1 VSRWTTVPLAALL
14 VALLVALMVALLV
27 AGCGG
32 RGSSLAA
39 ASSPRSGPA
48 TTAQA
53 HEPPGVAGFH
63 SVRTYDQLALPVRL
77 QIPAIGVSTS
87 LVKLG
92 RLPDGSL
99 EVPKDWDTAGWYD
112 QGPRPGQPGPAVILG
127 HVDSKTGPAVFY
139 QLRALRPGDTVRV
152 GLADGRTLAFRV
164 LRVQRYPKDEFPTQ
178 AVYFPTLHRELRLI
192 TCGGEFDYA
201 RGSYLDNIVVYAT
214 LVS

>member
-1 VSRWTTVPLAALL
+1 MSRWPAVPLGAMTLAALL
-14 VALLVALMVALLV
+14 VS
-27 AGCGG
+27 GCGG
-32 RGSSLAA
+32 PGHSPAV
-39 ASSPRSGPA
+39 ASSSRGGPA
-48 TTAQA
+48 ATATP

-77 QIPAIGVSTS
+77 QIPAIGVSTP

-112 QGPRPGQPGPAVILG
+112 QGSRPGQPGPAVILG
-127 HVDSKTGPAVFY
+127 HVDSRTGPAVFY
-139 QLRALRPGDTVRV
+139 QLRALRPGDIVRV
-152 GLADGRTLAFRV
+152 GLADGRMLAFRV
-164 LRVQRYPKDEFPTQ
+164 QRVQRYPKDEFPTE
-178 AVYFPTLHRELRLI
+178 AVYFPTLNRELRLI

-201 RGSYLDNIVVYAT
+201 RDSYLDNIVVYAT